1 MSMVL
6 DRIGHFTLTMPAA
19 VFLASERR
27 EILLGNCCHI
37 SSLLF
42 LMSAHGGGFHECT
55 CACICGWRPEVDI
68 AFLQLLCAFG
78 FETEP
83 LIELKAPP
91 TGVLLSPR
99 VRIVGAYLS
108 TWLVIWAL
116 GMQTQVLTLA
126 RQALY

>member
-1 MSMVL
+1 M
-6 DRIGHFTLTMPAA
+6 
-19 VFLASERR
+19 FLASEIR
-27 EILLGNCCHI
+27 EILLGNYCHI
-37 SSLLF
+37 SLLLF
-42 LMSAHGGGFHECT
+42 LMSAHGGGFNECT

-91 TGVLLSPR
+91 IGVLLSLPPC

-108 TWLVIWAL
+108 TWLVMWAL
-116 GMQTQVLTLA
+116 GMRTQVPTLTQ
-126 RQALY
+126 QALY